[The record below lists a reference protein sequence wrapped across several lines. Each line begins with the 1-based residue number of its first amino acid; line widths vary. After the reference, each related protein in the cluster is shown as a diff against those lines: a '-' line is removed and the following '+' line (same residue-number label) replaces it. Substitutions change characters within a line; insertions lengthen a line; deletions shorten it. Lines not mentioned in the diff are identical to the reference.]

1 MPTYVMR
8 NKQTGEEKE
17 MFLSLSARED
27 FLKNNPDWESGVT
40 VPMGLVSDSKTPL
53 RRAGSG
59 WSDHLKR
66 IKSGSGR
73 VNTIKT

>member
-1 MPTYVMR
+1 MK

-17 MFLSLSARED
+17 MFLSISAREE
-27 FLKNNPDWESGVT
+27 FFKNNPDWEPGLT
-40 VPMGLVSDSKTPL
+40 VPMGLVSDSKTPM

-59 WSDHLKR
+59 WNDHLNR

-73 VNTIKT
+73 SNTIKT